1 MIDYII
7 EYSVASASVLID
19 VLTKGLVGF
28 LLLVLYIT
36 FSWVLLKLVVFL
48 FKKILRFLHI
58 EKLQEVFDKNELFGK
73 LSVELRLEKII
84 VTFVKVFI
92 VLLLVVVGAELFG
105 LEIVSREVSNFV
117 SYMPRL
123 FIALAMLVAGVY
135 FASWL
140 KKTVIGVLKAIDF
153 SGARFV
159 GALVF
164 YLIFIFVG
172 ITALN
177 QAGINTD
184 VITSNI
190 SIVIGAIML
199 MVALS
204 LGMGSKDMVAR
215 LLNSFYARKNIEIGR
230 KIRINNELEGYVV
243 AIDNVYLCLL
253 VDGKK
258 NFIPINKIS
267 ESQIE
272 VLD

>member
-1 MIDYII
+1 MIDYIV
-7 EYSVASASVLID
+7 EYSVASASTFID
-19 VLTKGLVGF
+19 VLAKGLIGF
-28 LLLVLYIT
+28 LLLVLYVV
-36 FSWVLLKLVVFL
+36 FGWLLLKLTVYL

-58 EKLQEVFDKNELFGK
+58 EKLQEVFDRNELFGK
-73 LSVELRLEKII
+73 LSVEIRIEKVVIS
-84 VTFVKVFI
+84 FVKIFVI
-92 VLLLVVVGAELFG
+92 LLLVVVGAELFG
-105 LEIVSREVSNFV
+105 LEIVSREVGNFV
-117 SYMPRL
+117 SYMPKL

-140 KKTVIGVLKAIDF
+140 KKTIVGVLKAIDF

-164 YLIFIFVG
+164 YIVFVFVG

-184 VITSNI
+184 IITSNI
-190 SIVIGAIML
+190 SIVIGAVML
-199 MVALS
+199 VIVLS
-204 LGMGSKDMVAR
+204 LGLGSKDMVAR

-230 KIRINNELEGYVV
+230 RIKINNGLEGYVI

-267 ESQIE
+267 DSQIE
-272 VLD
+272 ILD

>member
-7 EYSVASASVLID
+7 EYSVASASALID

>member
-1 MIDYII
+1 MIDYIV
-7 EYSVASASVLID
+7 EYSVASASTLID
-19 VLTKGLVGF
+19 LLAKGLVGF
-28 LLLVLYIT
+28 LLLVLYVV
-36 FSWVLLKLVVFL
+36 FGWLLLRVVSFL
-48 FKKILRFLHI
+48 FKKTLRFLHI

-73 LSVELRLEKII
+73 LSVELRLEKVII
-84 VTFVKVFI
+84 TFVKIFV

-117 SYMPRL
+117 SYMPKL

-140 KKTVIGVLKAIDF
+140 KKTIVGVLKAIDF

-164 YLIFIFVG
+164 YLVFIFVA
-172 ITALN
+172 ITVLN

-184 VITSNI
+184 IITSNI
-190 SIVIGAIML
+190 SIVIGAFML
-199 MVALS
+199 MVVLS
-204 LGMGSKDMVAR
+204 LGLGSKDMVAR
-215 LLNSFYARKNIEIGR
+215 LLNSFYTRKNIEIGKR
-230 KIRINNELEGYVV
+230 IRLNNEIEGYVI

-258 NFIPINKIS
+258 NFIPINKVS
-267 ESQIE
+267 DSQIE

>member
-1 MIDYII
+1 MIDYIV
-7 EYSVASASVLID
+7 EYSVASASTFID
-19 VLTKGLVGF
+19 VLAKGVVGF
-28 LLLVLYIT
+28 LLLVLYIV
-36 FSWVLLKLVVFL
+36 FGWLLLKLTVYL

-58 EKLQEVFDKNELFGK
+58 EKLQEVFDKNELFGRM
-73 LSVELRLEKII
+73 SVEMRIEKIVI
-84 VTFVKVFI
+84 SFVKIFVI
-92 VLLLVVVGAELFG
+92 LLLVVVGAELFG
-105 LEIVSREVSNFV
+105 LEIVSREVGNFV
-117 SYMPRL
+117 SYMPKL

-140 KKTVIGVLKAIDF
+140 KKTIIGVLKAIDF

-164 YLIFIFVG
+164 YIVFVFVG

-184 VITSNI
+184 IITSNI
-190 SIVIGAIML
+190 SIVIGAVML
-199 MVALS
+199 VIVLS
-204 LGMGSKDMVAR
+204 LGLGSKDMVAR
-215 LLNSFYARKNIEIGR
+215 LLNSFYARKNIEIGK
-230 KIRINNELEGYVV
+230 KIKINNELEGYVI

-267 ESQIE
+267 DSQIE
-272 VLD
+272 ILD

>member
-7 EYSVASASVLID
+7 EYSVASASALID

-36 FSWVLLKLVVFL
+36 FSWVLLKLVVLL

-230 KIRINNELEGYVV
+230 KIRINNELEGHVV

>member
-1 MIDYII
+1 MIDYIV
-7 EYSVASASVLID
+7 EYSVSSASALLD
-19 VLTKGLVGF
+19 VLVKGLIGF
-28 LLLVLYIT
+28 LLLVLYVI
-36 FSWVLLKLVVFL
+36 FGWLLIKLTVYL
-48 FKKILRFLHI
+48 FKKIMRLLHV
-58 EKLQEVFDKNELFGK
+58 EKLQSIFDKNELFGK
-73 LSVELRLEKII
+73 LSVQIRIEKILLSFI
-84 VTFVKVFI
+84 KIFV

-105 LEIVSREVSNFV
+105 LEIVSREVGNFV

-123 FIALAMLVAGVY
+123 FIALAMLVAGAY

-140 KKTVIGVLKAIDF
+140 KKTIISVLKAIDF

-164 YLIFIFVG
+164 YIVFVFVG

-190 SIVIGAIML
+190 SIVIAAVML
-199 MVALS
+199 VVVLS
-204 LGMGSKDMVAR
+204 LGLGSKDMVAR
-215 LLNSFYARKNIEIGR
+215 LLNSFYARKNIEIGKR
-230 KIRINNELEGYVV
+230 IKIDNELEGYVI

-253 VDGKK
+253 IDGKK

>member
-1 MIDYII
+1 MIDYIV
-7 EYSVASASVLID
+7 EYSVASASTLID
-19 VLTKGLVGF
+19 LLAKGLVGF
-28 LLLVLYIT
+28 LLLLLYVV
-36 FSWVLLKLVVFL
+36 FGWLLLKVVSFL
-48 FKKILRFLHI
+48 FKKTLRFLHI

-84 VTFVKVFI
+84 IAFVKIFV

-105 LEIVSREVSNFV
+105 LEVVSREVSNFV
-117 SYMPRL
+117 SYMPKL

-140 KKTVIGVLKAIDF
+140 KKTIVGVLKAIDF

-159 GALVF
+159 GTLVF
-164 YLIFIFVG
+164 YLVFIFVS
-172 ITALN
+172 ITVLN

-199 MVALS
+199 VVVLS
-204 LGMGSKDMVAR
+204 LGLGSKDMVAR
-215 LLNSFYARKNIEIGR
+215 LLNSFYARKNIEIGKR
-230 KIRINNELEGYVV
+230 IRLNNELEGYVI

-258 NFIPINKIS
+258 NFIPINKVS
-267 ESQIE
+267 DSQIE

>member
-1 MIDYII
+1 MIDYIV
-7 EYSVASASVLID
+7 EYSVASASTFID
-19 VLTKGLVGF
+19 VLVKGLVGF
-28 LLLVLYIT
+28 LLLVLYVVIG
-36 FSWVLLKLVVFL
+36 WLLLKLTVYL

-73 LSVELRLEKII
+73 LSVEMRIERIVISFIKI
-84 VTFVKVFI
+84 FVI
-92 VLLLVVVGAELFG
+92 LLLVVVGAELFG
-105 LEIVSREVSNFV
+105 LEIVSREVGNFV
-117 SYMPRL
+117 SYMPKL

-140 KKTVIGVLKAIDF
+140 KKTIVGVLKAIDF

-164 YLIFIFVG
+164 YIVFVFVG

-190 SIVIGAIML
+190 SIVVGAIML
-199 MVALS
+199 VIVLS
-204 LGMGSKDMVAR
+204 LGLGSKDMVAR
-215 LLNSFYARKNIEIGR
+215 LLNSFYTRKNIEIGKR
-230 KIRINNELEGYVV
+230 IKINNELEGYVI

-267 ESQIE
+267 DSQIE
-272 VLD
+272 ILD

>member
-1 MIDYII
+1 MIDYIV
-7 EYSVASASVLID
+7 EYSVASASTLID
-19 VLTKGLVGF
+19 LLAKGLVGF
-28 LLLVLYIT
+28 LLLLLYVV
-36 FSWVLLKLVVFL
+36 FGWLLLKVVSFL
-48 FKKILRFLHI
+48 FKKTLRFLHI

-84 VTFVKVFI
+84 IAFVKIFV

-105 LEIVSREVSNFV
+105 LEVVSREVSNFV
-117 SYMPRL
+117 SYMPKL

-140 KKTVIGVLKAIDF
+140 KKTIVGVLKAIDF

-164 YLIFIFVG
+164 YLVFIFVS
-172 ITALN
+172 ITVLN

-199 MVALS
+199 AVVLS
-204 LGMGSKDMVAR
+204 LGLGSKDMVAR
-215 LLNSFYARKNIEIGR
+215 LLNSFYARKNIEIGKR
-230 KIRINNELEGYVV
+230 IRLNNELEGYVI

-258 NFIPINKIS
+258 NFIPINKVS
-267 ESQIE
+267 DSQIE